1 VDLGVAQRRLCR
13 QIISGKFRAKERF
26 CEEADFGCF
35 LGRSCGQIRPLPFLH
50 RQSLDLRSFGQHLV
64 VSSEVNIGGCHIVK
78 RFVIALVVVVRDEVA
93 KRSFQLPR
101 ELDSSDPQRL
111 VMYLGDLGR
120 AATLEL
126 SKMRVVCMPSTVPTR
141 FAS

>member
-1 VDLGVAQRRLCR
+1 MYFSRP
-13 QIISGKFRAKERF
+13 FRAKERF
-26 CEEADFGCF
+26 CKETVFSCF
-35 LGRSCGQIRPLPFLH
+35 RGRCCGQIHPLLFLH
-50 RQSLDLRSFGQHLV
+50 RQSLALRSFGQQLV
-64 VSSEVNIGGCHIVK
+64 LSSKVEIGGCHIVK